1 MDDFKSISVIREGD
15 NAVEIVHNPC
25 LYPLIGKGKQGAVF
39 KISGDQCVKI
49 YAKQEHA
56 LSEGAVLKAAQ
67 EAGITAKLYEV
78 GEKYVIMEYIEGHSL
93 KQYLESKGDITE
105 DLAKK
110 ILFLLKEMKRLKF
123 TRLDARLDHIM
134 ITQDNEL
141 KVIDLVYS
149 FSLEKQCSIPE
160 KLLKGLRKFG
170 LLSLFLEQVK
180 KLDPEAYQE
189 WKDFMEAFKSIRV
202 ASLMKG
208 EVVEVLHN
216 PTSFPLIGR
225 GNQGAVFKISS
236 DQCVKIYAKQI
247 HALSESTVL
256 KAAQESSIVPRLY
269 EVGEN
274 YIVMEYIE
282 GPSLKEFLEE
292 KGMITED
299 VTKKILFLLEEMKRL
314 KFTRLDSR
322 LKEIFVTK
330 QGGFKVVDLVSHF
343 TKNYDRPEKLMINLN
358 QLGLLSSFLEQVKKL
373 DPESYL
379 EWKDF
384 TC

>member
-1 MDDFKSISVIREGD
+1 MNDFKFISVVREGD
-15 NAVEIVHNPC
+15 QEVEIVHNPC
-25 LYPLIGKGKQGAVF
+25 HYPLIGKGKQGAVF
-39 KISGDQCVKI
+39 RISADQCVKI

-67 EAGITAKLYEV
+67 ESGIAAKLYEV
-78 GEKYVIMEYIEGHSL
+78 GEKFVIMEYIEGHSL
-93 KQYLESKGDITE
+93 KQYLESTRDITE
-105 DLAKK
+105 DLVEK
-110 ILFLLKEMKRLKF
+110 ILFLLKEMKRLQF
-123 TRLDARLDHIM
+123 TRLDARLDHI
-134 ITQDNEL
+134 ILTKENEL

-149 FSLEKQCSIPE
+149 FSIEKQTSLPE
-160 KLLKGLRKFG
+160 KLLNGLRKLG
-170 LLSLFLEQVK
+170 LLSLFFEQVK
-180 KLDPEAYQE
+180 VLAPELYEE
-189 WKDFMEAFKSIRV
+189 WKAFEDYKSITV
-202 ASLMKG
+202 ASLIKG

-225 GNQGAVFKISS
+225 GNQGAVFKISK
-236 DQCVKIYAKQI
+236 DQCVKIYAKKM
-247 HALSESTVL
+247 HVLSESTVL
-256 KAAQESSIVPRLY
+256 KAAQETSIVPRLY

-282 GPSLKEFLEE
+282 GPSLKEYLEE

-299 VTKKILFLLEEMKRL
+299 ITKKILFLLEEMKRL

-322 LKEIFVTK
+322 LKEIILTK
-330 QGGFKVVDLVSHF
+330 KGELKVVDLVSHF
-343 TKNYDRPEKLMINLN
+343 TKNYDRPVKLMTNLS

-373 DPESYL
+373 DPPSYL